1 MVLCRDI
8 AVPSEVGLREIHKHE
23 NDIEEVAQ
31 FADGWRSSPKGT
43 DECADMFADDVVAM
57 AMQTDDPAF
66 SEY

>member
-1 MVLCRDI
+1 M
-8 AVPSEVGLREIHKHE
+8 REIHKHE

-31 FADGWRSSPKGT
+31 FADGWRNSPKGA
-43 DECADMFADDVVAM
+43 DEFADLFADDVVAT